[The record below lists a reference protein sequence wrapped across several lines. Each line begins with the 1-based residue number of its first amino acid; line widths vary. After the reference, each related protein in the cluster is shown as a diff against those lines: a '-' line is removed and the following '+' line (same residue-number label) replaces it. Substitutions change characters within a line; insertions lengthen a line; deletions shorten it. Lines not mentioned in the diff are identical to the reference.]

1 MEFKIFQTFAV
12 VPLELVFPF
21 FDKQWDPNNK
31 KKMQKHELNI
41 LQCTS
46 AKPFTC
52 LGNCTASTW
61 LCAIFIW
68 KKKILLILINVY
80 VFLFFTL
87 TFGCISTFFSI
98 FSVSMNLQKKK
109 KNKKKTHLIFW
120 FFHYFPVFGLFPNQT
135 RQNFPIEYLD
145 SHLSYIEIF
154 HLESTT

>member
-52 LGNCTASTW
+52 LGNCTARTW

-80 VFLFFTL
+80 VFPFFTL

-109 KNKKKTHLIFW
+109 KTKKKPTLFFDFSIIFQFLDCFLIKR
-120 FFHYFPVFGLFPNQT
+120 GKISL
-135 RQNFPIEYLD
+135 
-145 SHLSYIEIF
+145 LSI
-154 HLESTT
+154 